1 MRFHSELEPHRVRH
15 GTWETSPGSTFGAF
29 EVPYRSFR
37 LYIIADDGSQ
47 TGWEHVSV
55 SLVGG
60 NRCPNWDE
68 MCFVKSLFW
77 SEEETVLQF
86 HPRASEYVNV
96 HNYVLHLWRRVGT
109 EHELPPTICV

>member
-1 MRFHSELEPHRVRH
+1 MRFHSELEAYRVRH
-15 GTWETSPGSTFGAF
+15 GRWETLPGAPFGAF

-37 LYIIADDGSQ
+37 LYIIADHGAQ

-55 SLVGG
+55 SLIGG
-60 NRCPNWDE
+60 NRPPNWDE

-77 SEEETVLQF
+77 ADDETVLQF

-96 HNYVLHLWRRVGT
+96 HPNVLHLWRRVGV
-109 EHELPPTICV
+109 EHELPPRICV